1 MVQNIRSAPIP
12 NDSFYG
18 MKQFYFLGPQER
30 FVEQKVVNMLKAIAN
45 FKIQQ
50 YLFKHLFNLLNFA
63 MDDPVVLT

>member
-1 MVQNIRSAPIP
+1 MVQKIRSAPIP

-18 MKQFYFLGPQER
+18 KKQFYFLGPKR